1 MASYDERAQATAARM
16 LAPKASGGKGQTVVL
31 DLATSGA
38 YAPASGTVGAVAGAR
53 QTGSGIEE
61 HYRADRIDGRLVLA
75 GDVRFML
82 SPLATSGEVIT
93 TAVPGAVVAYEDG
106 REWAVIST
114 EPFAPAGVLAYTYLQ
129 LRRS

>member
-1 MASYDERAQATAARM
+1 MATYDERAQAAAARM
-16 LAPKASGGKGQTVVL
+16 LAPKASGGKGQTVMI

-38 YAPASGTVGAVAGAR
+38 YAPASGTVGALAASR
-53 QTGSGIEE
+53 QIGSGIEE
-61 HYRADRIDGRLVLA
+61 HYRAERIDGRLVLA

-82 SPLATSGEVIT
+82 SPLTTGGEVIE

-106 REWAVIST
+106 REWTVIT
-114 EPFAPAGVLAYTYLQ
+114 AEPFAPAGVLAFTYLQ

>member
-1 MASYDERAQATAARM
+1 M
-16 LAPKASGGKGQTVVL
+16 LAPKASGGKGQTVMI
-31 DLATSGA
+31 DLATSGS
-38 YAPASGTVGAVAGAR
+38 YAPASGTVGALAASR
-53 QTGSGIEE
+53 QVGSGIEE

-82 SPLATSGEVIT
+82 SPLATGGEVIT

-106 REWAVIST
+106 REWTVIST
-114 EPFAPAGVLAYTYLQ
+114 EPFAPAGVLAYTVLQ